1 MVCLL
6 GSPEKAG
13 SVGSGPGPPGSAL
26 ATHTQSRQSW
36 ANMGKCGVWAILG
49 KFGHVNENSLT
60 SVAQQPIHLFIELQD
75 KERYIQLQEK
85 IMMMSQQQSG
95 TAKALTSATK
105 NIFWIWLIAIEEKF
119 V

>member
-1 MVCLL
+1 MISVIVIWISVMIIVRCQRVAAPVCLL

-13 SVGSGPGPPGSAL
+13 SVGSWPGPPGSAL

-49 KFGHVNENSLT
+49 KFGHVNETSLT

-75 KERYIQLQEK
+75 KKR
-85 IMMMSQQQSG
+85 
-95 TAKALTSATK
+95 
-105 NIFWIWLIAIEEKF
+105 
-119 V
+119 